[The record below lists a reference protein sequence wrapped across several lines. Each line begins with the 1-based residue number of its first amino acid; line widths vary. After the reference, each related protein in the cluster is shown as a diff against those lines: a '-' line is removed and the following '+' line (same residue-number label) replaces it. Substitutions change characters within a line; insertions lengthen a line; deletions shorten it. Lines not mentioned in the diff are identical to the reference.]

1 MVSWQV
7 SCKWPSTLNTT
18 TEGVPDWS
26 KSQGIASVAVVSA
39 EDSGV
44 ESFETVHRDIAKPVV
59 KETAA
64 KKEQPLDTMHNV
76 VLADN
81 QLECMLTA
89 APEQKSGDTE
99 VSKNV
104 KEELLPEPP
113 TVEPPLVSAVDEY
126 RATLKTDDLPTT
138 AAAMNFKL
146 EEPMDVT
153 GTKSLRTDIQLLQ
166 AEHAPHVLDSVT
178 ERIKTL
184 EVIKER
190 ALQLDNPLFTVM
202 GRKIP
207 TEPSKENSEEKIF
220 PTADWS
226 LSSLHFDNST
236 SKTDV
241 LSTKAL
247 AVQSD
252 MEPEVDESVGPAK
265 SVGEIG
271 MEMDGREKIQSGVFD
286 ELHDAETSVEGKPKE
301 SIKVERSMIY
311 AYSLEQIPDAFE
323 DAHKKKAFTS
333 DTCEIMNEDGKTPQK
348 IVAALILDVNTVRIH
363 TSEVLGSANDAEE
376 IYSASVTG
384 YDTMFSQQVERL
396 ETTNKTAEEFD
407 HNASL
412 DQQEL
417 EKAKNVVDSTQ
428 LNQSPE
434 ENIEGSL
441 QTLVQIKETQILTR
455 ISEPNTTEIEIE
467 GTLTTNNGPQEVQ
480 RAMEPLEHWTVNNGP
495 RETQRRYIVLER
507 QEGLEIQQEPA
518 AEAHVPA
525 LDAATSKPGGV
536 VTDVSKIESTEN
548 VEQESGEANL
558 LLPTSQH
565 QKHDE
570 TQLTPERR
578 QKEKKVHQQLELEK
592 TSIKA
597 VEEPLVKPTPPVRR
611 KISQIESDS
620 ILVISETQKVDETLV
635 KPTPLTRKRDS
646 RNMTEPVSGISD
658 LDITRTKEATLPGRQ
673 KASLDESPLISKP
686 QRTDDILVRSTPLT
700 RRQDSRSVIDT
711 VSEET
716 ARQISRSAELEKT
729 VTQERAVKDLFVKP
743 TPPVRRKGSQAS
755 QIQEM
760 EETLVTPTPPAR
772 RRNSRNFSDGV
783 YREMTSK
790 ISRSTDL
797 EKTVT
802 QEKVL
807 EEPLI
812 KPTPPVRRKVSSLSS
827 QIESDV
833 VSVLSKIQE
842 AGENVVKPTP
852 PARRRDSR
860 NVGDINISS
869 SFDLQETV
877 TQEQSLAES
886 LLKPTPPM
894 RRKASQVKD
903 NEIEAAL
910 LKPTPPVR
918 RRNSGNMTDTAV
930 RRTSGSCD
938 LEKLTWTPER
948 TVEETS
954 VKPTPPGR
962 RKTSR
967 AESDISILDKTKE
980 TEETSVRPTPLVKRI
995 DSRSASDIIT
1005 IKGSSSVDVEEIVE
1019 DLVSKATPP
1028 MGQKTSPAETGHS
1041 TVPKTL
1047 ETDDTLVKPTPPTR
1061 RENKNVSD
1069 AVVGTVSSDLD
1080 SSVKQDGATKEA
1092 PVKPAPP
1099 EETLVKPTPPS
1110 CGSED
1115 INVDE
1120 IVSKQVKGDISSST
1134 DLDRTMKKE
1143 GANTE
1148 VLVKPTPP
1156 VGQEASQGEEEISI
1170 TDKTPEI
1177 KETLVKPPAP
1187 AGRSD
1192 VDETRPNQLESDIS
1206 SSTIL
1211 DRTVT
1216 QESANEKDLV
1226 KLSPPVEQEAVLAEG
1241 DVSLL
1246 ASEPQQPE
1254 ETPVTPTCTDGKT
1267 RSDAVTDA
1275 FPPEVQEG
1283 PIEPTLKKDCNVV
1296 DHECIDVSSVGTEPE
1311 EALPKLTT
1319 PIDQKKDTTKTD
1331 LDAIQTEVEEPP
1343 IQPMIKQEV
1352 EQPEKE
1358 LRSAQDTESAE
1369 GFIEIE
1375 GISLVEVT
1383 GTRMCVKDVPAI
1395 GGVCL

>member
-18 TEGVPDWS
+18 TEGVLDWS

-39 EDSGV
+39 EGSGV
-44 ESFETVHRDIAKPVV
+44 ESFETVHRDIAKPVI

-64 KKEQPLDTMHNV
+64 KEEQPLETMHNV

-89 APEQKSGDTE
+89 APEQKSGDAE

-104 KEELLPEPP
+104 NEELLPEPP
-113 TVEPPLVSAVDEY
+113 TAEPPLVSAVDEY
-126 RATLKTDDLPTT
+126 RATRKTDDLPTT

-153 GTKSLRTDIQLLQ
+153 GTNSLRTDIQSLHD
-166 AEHAPHVLDSVT
+166 EHAPHVLNSVT
-178 ERIKTL
+178 ERIQTL

-190 ALQLDNPLFTVM
+190 ALPLDNPLFTVM

-207 TEPSKENSEEKIF
+207 TELSKEISEENIF

-226 LSSLHFDNST
+226 LSSLHLDNST
-236 SKTDV
+236 SKTDA
-241 LSTKAL
+241 LSTTAL

-265 SVGEIG
+265 SEGEFG
-271 MEMDGREKIQSGVFD
+271 MEMDGREKIQSD
-286 ELHDAETSVEGKPKE
+286 ELHDAES
-301 SIKVERSMIY
+301 
-311 AYSLEQIPDAFE
+311 FE
-323 DAHKKKAFTS
+323 EAHRKKAFTS
-333 DTCEIMNEDGKTPQK
+333 DTCEIMNEDGKMPQK
-348 IVAALILDVNTVRIH
+348 IVAALILDTDTVRIH
-363 TSEVLGSANDAEE
+363 TSEVLGSANDLLT
-376 IYSASVTG
+376 SASVTG

-417 EKAKNVVDSTQ
+417 EKARNVVDSTE
-428 LNQSPE
+428 LNQPPE
-434 ENIEGSL
+434 ENIERSL
-441 QTLVQIKETQILTR
+441 QTLVQITGTQILTR
-455 ISEPNTTEIEIE
+455 ISEPNSTHIEIE

-480 RAMEPLEHWTVNNGP
+480 RAMEPLERWTVNNGP

-507 QEGLEIQQEPA
+507 QEGLEMQQEPA
-518 AEAHVPA
+518 AEANVPA

-536 VTDVSKIESTEN
+536 VTDVSKIEATEN
-548 VEQESGEANL
+548 VEQESGEANV

-565 QKHDE
+565 YKHDE

-611 KISQIESDS
+611 KISQLESDS

-635 KPTPLTRKRDS
+635 KPTPLTRKRDG
-646 RNMTEPVSGISD
+646 RNMTEPVSGSSD
-658 LDITRTKEATLPGRQ
+658 LGMTRTKEATLLGRQ

-686 QRTDDILVRSTPLT
+686 QRTS
-700 RRQDSRSVIDT
+700 
-711 VSEET
+711 
-716 ARQISRSAELEKT
+716 
-729 VTQERAVKDLFVKP
+729 QERAVKELFVKP

-772 RRNSRNFSDGV
+772 RRNSRNFSDGA
-783 YREMTSK
+783 YREMASK
-790 ISRSTDL
+790 ISRSADL

-802 QEKVL
+802 QERVL

-812 KPTPPVRRKVSSLSS
+812 KPTPPVRRKVSGLSS
-827 QIESDV
+827 QIESDM

-860 NVGDINISS
+860 NVGDILAINVSS

-877 TQEQSLAES
+877 TQEQALAES
-886 LLKPTPPM
+886 LLKPTPPV

-918 RRNSGNMTDTAV
+918 RRNGGNVTDTAV
-930 RRTSGSCD
+930 RRMSGSCD
-938 LEKLTWTPER
+938 LEKLNWTPE
-948 TVEETS
+948 EETS
-954 VKPTPPGR
+954 VKPTPPVR

-967 AESDISILDKTKE
+967 AESDISIVDGTKE
-980 TEETSVRPTPLVKRI
+980 IEETSVRPMPPVKRI

-1005 IKGSSSVDVEEIVE
+1005 IKSSSSVDVEEIVE
-1019 DLVSKATPP
+1019 DLVIKATPP

-1041 TVPKTL
+1041 IVSKTL
-1047 ETDDTLVKPTPPTR
+1047 ETDDTLVKPMPPTR
-1061 RENKNVSD
+1061 RENRNLSD

-1080 SSVKQDGATKEA
+1080 SSGKQDGATKEA

-1099 EETLVKPTPPS
+1099 QETLVNPTPQS
-1110 CGSED
+1110 CGSD
-1115 INVDE
+1115 NINVDE

-1134 DLDRTMKKE
+1134 DLDRTMKNE

-1156 VGQEASQGEEEISI
+1156 VGQEASQGEEETSI
-1170 TDKTPEI
+1170 TDQTPEI

-1187 AGRSD
+1187 AGRRD

-1206 SSTIL
+1206 SSTVL

-1216 QESANEKDLV
+1216 QECADEKDLV
-1226 KLSPPVEQEAVLAEG
+1226 KLTPPEEQEVVLAER

-1254 ETPVTPTCTDGKT
+1254 ETPVTPTCTDSKT
-1267 RSDAVTDA
+1267 RSDTVTDA
-1275 FPPEVQEG
+1275 LPPDVQECT
-1283 PIEPTLKKDCNVV
+1283 IEPTLREDDNVV
-1296 DHECIDVSSVGTEPE
+1296 DHECIDVSSVSTEPE
-1311 EALPKLTT
+1311 EALPKITT
-1319 PIDQKKDTTKTD
+1319 PIDQNKDTTKTD
-1331 LDAIQTEVEEPP
+1331 LDAFQTEVEKPP

-1358 LRSAQDTESAE
+1358 LRSAQGVESTE
-1369 GFIEIE
+1369 GFTEIK
-1375 GISLVEVT
+1375 GISSIEVT
-1383 GTRMCVKDVPAI
+1383 GTSMCVKDVSAVE
-1395 GGVCL
+1395 GVCL